1 MRFFMR
7 KHLKSFSLIAFGL
20 AATASWAAPMTAAKL
35 DSLNERLDSLEAYAG
50 STVVGKDDNPVAV
63 SGDIAIRFKNFDYY
77 EYSDL
82 QKDDRVRTKV
92 EAAATVGVVVSPASY
107 LTVFTNL
114 YLPFDFSGYFENS
127 KASSPNEGPFNNSE
141 RVLYLHSSD
150 YYGLRISENMLAGVD
165 MRTGSF
171 GATLLAGGVIWK
183 SASPLTMWERETM
196 PRFLSQYELFE
207 DEKVVSTY
215 YKEKAFKPVK
225 EGGRAFWTNRSFGG
239 LFLDIHTLPWNMKAQ
254 AMLSQPMDMDI
265 GARDGLRMLGSQVGE
280 LEMTG
285 TYDFRGQVVHGRL
298 AKEKIKFLDADMTLG
313 GNYMGVIYEK
323 DQIYEPDYQINP
335 VVMDGDGNPAISDYH
350 VASIDIKGNL
360 TPKFYLMM
368 DVALSWDDSTVFKD
382 ASEELKEVGS
392 SQKYEKEYTR
402 TGSSSP
408 AVGVYVKA
416 QDKHWIP
423 ITMEGVYFAKD
434 FFSPY
439 GMTDPSRFR
448 SWRQDEW
455 YVGAGTFRYGPNMM
469 GANFKLEPDF
479 NRGRAHVQYGI
490 HKQVEKGDDVIN
502 YKYNLNGRAM
512 WESTNSWTRH
522 KSLFNSDSGNA
533 RGRQLSRIGGGKG
546 QSRLENQEGG
556 VRGGTWELWDG
567 FVPYASL
574 ADVKAGNI
582 PQHAKWNST
591 LALDLGY
598 DIGHWFNT
606 DRNVMLQFYAAL
618 SGVST
623 TFSPLGY
630 SEEQDDML
638 MVNWYV
644 QSEPAVAITPTLH
657 AVLTLGFETFRAQDA
672 YILRNVSSALTSSS
686 GPYQAPYNTGGTYYE
701 KAPINVLQTAIG
713 LGFDWD
719 FSDRAGLHF
728 RYKWMTNSDETAPEN
743 DWKAHYV
750 QAETKIWF

>member
-1 MRFFMR
+1 MR

-20 AATASWAAPMTAAKL
+20 AATASWAVPMTAAKL

-265 GARDGLRMLGSQVGE
+265 GARDGLRMLGSQIGE

-533 RGRQLSRIGGGKG
+533 RGRQLSRIGGGRG

-713 LGFDWD
+713 LGFHWD